1 MAIAL
6 GHRDNPLQAIA
17 QGARCTWFLP
27 APEGRSARKNWI
39 AGHLA
44 PQGSLTI
51 DDGAM
56 TYMLINAVKELH
68 AEVEALKAELKTLK
82 RK

>member
-1 MAIAL
+1 VSK
-6 GHRDNPLQAIA
+6 
-17 QGARCTWFLP
+17 
-27 APEGRSARKNWI
+27 APIKSDTAEEY
-39 AGHLA
+39 
-44 PQGSLTI
+44 LTI

-82 RK
+82 RD